1 MVDTG
6 REKLTNLRKA
16 ALHAASVEI
25 RRAKINRSPVYVGP
39 LAAQL
44 QRDFPGWHV
53 TDSRMR
59 SAITELAALEAVPV
73 VI

>member
-1 MVDTG
+1 MVETG
-6 REKLTNLRKA
+6 REELASLRRA
-16 ALHAASVEI
+16 ALQAAFVEI
-25 RRAKINRSPVYVGP
+25 RRAKLNRSPVYVGP